1 MGMEEKRDQVI
12 FLGARHSDATSD
24 APPHAHDFYELNF
37 MTRGNTKMK
46 LNEKIIEYDSYD
58 FVLIPPRIRHIVY
71 ESDYDIFDNYVI
83 WFELSDRKL
92 LQEDQI
98 IKLHDYDGAVQFLC
112 AEIYKSYMKTGMAD
126 AGLFD

>member
-1 MGMEEKRDQVI
+1 MEEKRDQVI

-58 FVLIPPRIRHIVY
+58 FVLIPPRIRHILY

-83 WFELSDRKL
+83 WFEL
-92 LQEDQI
+92 
-98 IKLHDYDGAVQFLC
+98 
-112 AEIYKSYMKTGMAD
+112 
-126 AGLFD
+126 